1 MNNNIYKL
9 GLMINYR
16 IFLHINDEIES
27 NKNIILREIHKK
39 IKETNYKNMKN

>member
-1 MNNNIYKL
+1 MNNDMYKL

-16 IFLHINDEIES
+16 IIFHINDEIEFNS
-27 NKNIILREIHKK
+27 NVILRKINKE

>member
-16 IFLHINDEIES
+16 IFFHINDEIEF
-27 NKNIILREIHKK
+27 NTNIILREIHKE

>member
-1 MNNNIYKL
+1 MYKL

-16 IFLHINDEIES
+16 IFLHINDEIEF
-27 NKNIILREIHKK
+27 NTNIILREIHKE

>member
-1 MNNNIYKL
+1 MNNNMYKL

-16 IFLHINDEIES
+16 IFFHINDGIEFNS
-27 NKNIILREIHKK
+27 NIILRDIHKK

>member
-1 MNNNIYKL
+1 MNHNMYKF

-16 IFLHINDEIES
+16 IFFHIKKEIES
-27 NKNIILREIHKK
+27 NTNIILRKIHKE